1 MFQKELLLSFSVVPT
16 YHGVTT
22 QIINVKTSLQI
33 NFHGSNQLGGMLV
46 SELQAPLT
54 VFGKVKFRMWG
65 DKEFSHISSEE
76 TSCLHLYMK
85 REAAGAFK
93 L

>member
-1 MFQKELLLSFSVVPT
+1 MALISLVVCW
-16 YHGVTT
+16 
-22 QIINVKTSLQI
+22 
-33 NFHGSNQLGGMLV
+33 F
-46 SELQAPLT
+46 QAPLT

>member
-1 MFQKELLLSFSVVPT
+1 VFQKELLLSFSVVPT

-46 SELQAPLT
+46 SST
-54 VFGKVKFRMWG
+54 TDSVW
-65 DKEFSHISSEE
+65 
-76 TSCLHLYMK
+76 
-85 REAAGAFK
+85 
-93 L
+93 

>member
-1 MFQKELLLSFSVVPT
+1 MFQKELLLSFLVVPT

-22 QIINVKTSLQI
+22 QIIIVRTSLQI

-46 SELQAPLT
+46 SELQTPLT

-65 DKEFSHISSEE
+65 DKEFSHISRKG
-76 TSCLHLYMK
+76 TSCLYLHMK
-85 REAAGAFK
+85 MEAAGAFK